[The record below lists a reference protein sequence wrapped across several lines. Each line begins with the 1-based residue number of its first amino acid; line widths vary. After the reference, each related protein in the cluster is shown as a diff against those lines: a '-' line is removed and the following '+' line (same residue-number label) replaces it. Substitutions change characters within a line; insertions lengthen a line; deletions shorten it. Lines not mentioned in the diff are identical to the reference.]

1 MLININRGGGKI
13 ILVLSIFLNLFFV
26 SKYFRDKE
34 LYRPSRGQ
42 AILGWT
48 NSIKKLNQ
56 KFDVAFF
63 GNSITRNSDFTR
75 YFKDCKIIN
84 LGCGGDRLQDMLL
97 RMDMLKAAKADKI
110 FVMAGINGSKD
121 ISLQEFSS
129 LYSQLID
136 SIKYNNNTSEIFIQ
150 SILPIS
156 KCMENKE
163 SYASND
169 KIRKM
174 NDIISNLCKQKNI
187 VYIDLFDAYFKNGEL
202 PFKMTKHDGIHISD
216 ENYNIWASLISPY
229 IISRKN

>member
-1 MLININRGGGKI
+1 
-13 ILVLSIFLNLFFV
+13 
-26 SKYFRDKE
+26 
-34 LYRPSRGQ
+34 
-42 AILGWT
+42 
-48 NSIKKLNQ
+48 
-56 KFDVAFF
+56 
-63 GNSITRNSDFTR
+63 
-75 YFKDCKIIN
+75 
-84 LGCGGDRLQDMLL
+84 
-97 RMDMLKAAKADKI
+97 MDMLKAAKADKI